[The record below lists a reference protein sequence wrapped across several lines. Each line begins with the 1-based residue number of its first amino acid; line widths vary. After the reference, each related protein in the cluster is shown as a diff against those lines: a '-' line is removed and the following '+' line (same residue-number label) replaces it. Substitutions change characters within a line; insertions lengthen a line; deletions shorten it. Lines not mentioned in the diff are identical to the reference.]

1 MVMSSITDTVMARL
15 EDTGVEVFFVS
26 REATKW
32 WNARRHSRK
41 QAIALLGG
49 WYWTLNGEEAGPFR
63 TPSAARRDVYYRRI
77 LQETPPLMDMADLK
91 KAKRDIR
98 KGISL
103 PKSGRRVHS
112 IIAPASL
119 RGHNYGAR

>member
-1 MVMSSITDTVMARL
+1 MSSITDTVMAHL

-32 WNARRHSRK
+32 WNARRHSRN

-63 TPSAARRDVYYRRI
+63 TPSAARRDVYYRRV

-91 KAKRDIR
+91 KANRDIR
-98 KGISL
+98 KGVPA
-103 PKSGRRVHS
+103 PKPARRINT
-112 IIAPASL
+112 IIASASL
-119 RGHNYGAR
+119 RGQSYGAR